1 VLEPPQGSQEDEQE
15 DGSWKDMLSDDIA
28 RDVIE
33 KLRVQSL
40 VAKSIIAR
48 DSGQWERVAACYHPD
63 ATLTTSWF
71 TGTPAEFVAGSKDM
85 KIARH
90 AGESQKHMTSNYS
103 IELNGSR
110 AVSEC
115 DLILYQRRL
124 IQDIEFDFTTW
135 SRRLDF
141 VELHGGEWKIWRV
154 TMIYEKDRMD
164 PAKPGDNLA
173 EFFSSIDFSPY
184 PPQIR
189 HHCWRND
196 MVGFPPTPN
205 ICLKDSEREAEAR
218 AEARKWLASGD

>member
-1 VLEPPQGSQEDEQE
+1 MPNDESS
-15 DGSWKDMLSDDIA
+15 GDIIDKV
-28 RDVIE
+28 RI
-33 KLRVQSL
+33 QSL
-40 VAKSIIAR
+40 VSKSIIAR
-48 DSGQWERVAACYHPD
+48 DSGHWERVAECYHPD

-71 TGTPAEFVAGSKDM
+71 TGTPAQFVEGSQSM

-90 AGESQKHMTSNYS
+90 PGESQKHMTSNFWV
-103 IELNGSR
+103 EVNGSR

-124 IQDIEFDFTTW
+124 IQDIELDFTTW

-141 VELHGGEWKIWRV
+141 IELHRNEWKIWRV

-164 PAKPGDNLA
+164 PAAPGADIG
-173 EFFSSIDFSPY
+173 EFLKSIDFSPY
-184 PPQIR
+184 PRQIR

-196 MVGFPPTPN
+196 MVGFPPTSK

-218 AEARKWLASGD
+218 AEARKWLAQ